1 MAIFS
6 NDPNIGIR
14 QMGMEGFIPTP
25 VASAVFK
32 GNAGVNARR
41 AAHYQNAPTRRMQN
55 TGATSP
61 KPTSV
66 KEREQLLADK
76 RKSTADQISKIFDRA
91 NRFRFAMPT
100 NTPYKGPVGV
110 PMASQKSAAK
120 EADGIADASE
130 YGPPKPFEMPS
141 TVLKKALAGQVSMKP
156 TEKAL
161 GDKADNDYFAER
173 DAQLKRQDEMFRAR
187 YGQDWDMT
195 PEQMR
200 EKSAKLA
207 EASKEIDKRVAET
220 GAFARAAG
228 RRAMDRSR
236 SDEGQAELVDPLS
249 KEAFRRVAS
258 AAGRG
263 ITEVPS
269 YYLNRYA
276 PALLDN
282 ELYRAV
288 GAAGKQLFNLPSS
301 VNESLKRGM
310 PVR

>member
-1 MAIFS
+1 
-6 NDPNIGIR
+6 
-14 QMGMEGFIPTP
+14 MGMEAFIPTP
-25 VASAVFK
+25 VSSATFK

-61 KPTSV
+61 KPTWV
-66 KEREQLLADK
+66 KEREQLLEDK
-76 RKSTADQISKIFDRA
+76 RKSTADQISKIFDPA
-91 NRFRFAMPT
+91 KRFRFAMPT

-161 GDKADNDYFAER
+161 GDKADDDYFAER

-207 EASKEIDKRVAET
+207 EQMRDIDKRVAET
-220 GAFARAAG
+220 SAIANMHARKLRDPERFQTP
-228 RRAMDRSR
+228 RRDFDPFSPERLSFL
-236 SDEGQAELVDPLS
+236 GKELA
-249 KEAFRRVAS
+249 KM
-258 AAGRG
+258 
-263 ITEVPS
+263 PS
-269 YYLNRYA
+269 WYLNRYA
-276 PALLDN
+276 PGLLDN